1 VPVDER
7 TLERLRRYY
16 ELWSEEK
23 YAAARDLLFDPEIE
37 LIQPRELP
45 GGTGVYRGY
54 EGLERALREG
64 LEAFDYYRPEP
75 EQFAVGGDA
84 VVVTVR
90 LLARG
95 RQTGME
101 VDARL
106 GHLFV
111 FRGERAVRWEIY
123 LSPRQARAAAGLSDE
138 APD

>member
-7 TLERLRRYY
+7 TVERLRRYY
-16 ELWSEEK
+16 ELWRNEE
-23 YAAARDLLFDPEIE
+23 YEAARDLLFDPEIE
-37 LIQPRELP
+37 LVQPRELP

-54 EGLERALREG
+54 EGLGRALREG
-64 LEAFDYYRPEP
+64 LEAFEYYHPEP
-75 EQFAVGGDA
+75 EEFAFGGNT

-111 FRGERAVRWEIY
+111 FRGERAVRWEVY
-123 LSPRQARAAAGLSDE
+123 LPAREALAAAGLS
-138 APD
+138 A

>member
-7 TLERLRRYY
+7 TVERLRRYY
-16 ELWSEEK
+16 ELWRNEE
-23 YAAARDLLFDPEIE
+23 YEAARDLLFDPEIE
-37 LIQPRELP
+37 LIQPSELP

-54 EGLERALREG
+54 EGLARALQEG
-64 LEAFDYYRPEP
+64 LEAFEYYRPEP
-75 EQFAVGGDA
+75 EQFALGGDS
-84 VVVTVR
+84 VVVTLR

-106 GHLFV
+106 AHLFV

-123 LSPRQARAAAGLSDE
+123 LSPQQARAAAGLSD
-138 APD
+138 

>member
-7 TLERLRRYY
+7 TVKRLRRYY
-16 ELWSEEK
+16 ELWRSEE
-23 YAAARDLLFDPEIE
+23 YEAARDLLFDPQVE
-37 LIQPRELP
+37 LLQPRELP

-54 EGLERALREG
+54 EGLARALREG
-64 LEAFDYYRPEP
+64 LEAFEYYHPEP
-75 EQFAVGGDA
+75 EEFALGQDT

-101 VDARL
+101 VHARL

-123 LSPRQARAAAGLSDE
+123 LSPREALAAAGLRG
-138 APD
+138 